1 MFVRPRSS
9 ATKPPGRMAS
19 ADPWPWLGAGD
30 VILAMENHGKA
41 AFFEGNWW
49 LSRFL
54 PQETDVNQLEISSQ
68 WWI

>member
-49 LSRFL
+49 KPAGKAAFFES
-54 PQETDVNQLEISSQ
+54 ETGG
-68 WWI
+68 